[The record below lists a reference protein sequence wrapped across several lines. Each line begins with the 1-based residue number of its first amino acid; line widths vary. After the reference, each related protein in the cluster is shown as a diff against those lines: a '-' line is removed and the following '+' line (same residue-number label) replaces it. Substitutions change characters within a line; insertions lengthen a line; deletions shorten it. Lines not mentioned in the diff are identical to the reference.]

1 MSRITELSQ
10 LAAVI
15 NVNDETKNV
24 GIGTSNPESKLS
36 VGGNLTVSGNITAV
50 SFYGDGS
57 NLTGL
62 STFSGNY
69 DDLINKPEIS
79 SIIVGLASEGY
90 VDSKVGLS
98 TSGLASVSYVNNS
111 IVGFITSGTLIG
123 YATEGYVNN
132 SIVGFITSGT
142 LIGYATEGY
151 VNTSVANLVASAPET
166 LNTLNELATALG
178 NDANFS
184 TTITNSLSGK
194 ANLIGANFTGI
205 VTATS
210 FYGDGSNLSNIIS
223 GVGIATESGIVG
235 TGATILD
242 FRGAGISTVIVSS
255 GIATINITGGG
266 IPTETP
272 TKTETNFVA
281 TSEQTSFSVNYEVGY
296 IEVYLNGIRLSSS
309 EYVATSGT
317 EVILVEP
324 TSQGDVVDVIEI
336 ATTGPMGPQGPQ
348 GETTLSGVTTT
359 ASSSIHYPV
368 FIAGLGSTSP
378 YISTTSN
385 YFTFVPSSGTL
396 TTNQLNVIGNVTAT
410 DFNSTSDINFKENIK
425 IIENPIDKVLQIK
438 GVTFN
443 WKENQQSSA
452 GVIAQDIE
460 KILPEIVKEKDD
472 KKSLNY
478 NGLIGLLVE
487 AVKKQQEQINI
498 LTTRIEKLEGN

>member
-1 MSRITELSQ
+1 MSNIRELSQ
-10 LAAVI
+10 LASVI

-24 GIGTSNPESKLS
+24 GIGTLNPVSKLS
-36 VGGNLTVSGNITAV
+36 VGGDLKVFGNVTAA

-57 NLTGL
+57 NLVGISSDAFTLNNQQGSYYL
-62 STFSGNY
+62 DYNNFT
-69 DDLINKPEIS
+69 NKPSIPTDTGDLTNNVGFVTS
-79 SIIVGLASEGY
+79 GIIV
-90 VDSKVGLS
+90 
-98 TSGLASVSYVNNS
+98 
-111 IVGFITSGTLIG
+111 G
-123 YATEGYVNN
+123 YATEGYVTQQV
-132 SIVGFITSGT
+132 SS
-142 LIGYATEGY
+142 LIDG
-151 VNTSVANLVASAPET
+151 APEA
-166 LNTLNELATALG
+166 LNTLNELAAAL
-178 NDANFS
+178 NDDSSFA
-184 TTITNSLSGK
+184 TTVTNSLSTK
-194 ANLIGANFTGI
+194 
-205 VTATS
+205 
-210 FYGDGSNLSNIIS
+210 IS
-223 GVGIATESGIVG
+223 GVGIQSAGVSVG
-235 TGATILD
+235 TGITTLNFI
-242 FRGAGISTVIVSS
+242 GAGNTFVVNGNAIDISISGGGGGASVSIGTEAPANPSS
-255 GIATINITGGG
+255 GDLWYSSVYGRTFIYYDDENSSQWVDAAPFNSGVF
-266 IPTETP
+266 TETP

-324 TSQGDVVDVIEI
+324 TSQGDVVDIIEI
-336 ATTGPMGPQGPQ
+336 ATSAPAGVQGPQ
-348 GETTLSGVTTT
+348 GETTLAGVTTT
-359 ASSSIHYPV
+359 SSSSIHYPV

-396 TTNQLNVIGNVTAT
+396 TTNELNVIGNVTAT
-410 DFNSTSDINFKENIK
+410 DFDATSDINFKENIK

-460 KILPEIVKEKDD
+460 KILPEIVKERDD

-478 NGLIGLLVE
+478 NGLVGLLVE
-487 AVKKQQEQINI
+487 VVKEQQEQINI